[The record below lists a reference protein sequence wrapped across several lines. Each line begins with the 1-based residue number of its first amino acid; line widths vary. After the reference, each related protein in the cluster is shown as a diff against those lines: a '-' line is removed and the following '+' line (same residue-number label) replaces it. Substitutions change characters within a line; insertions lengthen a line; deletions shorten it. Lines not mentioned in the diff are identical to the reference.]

1 MIEKILNVAITKC
14 YRNADENS
22 TRGKFNIPKKIINDM
37 SLTEDDRTIVL
48 RYDEEKKEL
57 LIKKHRKNL

>member
-1 MIEKILNVAITKC
+1 MMIEKVLNVAITKC
-14 YRNADENS
+14 YGNADENS

-37 SLTEDDRTIVL
+37 GITEDDRTVIL

-57 LIKKHRKNL
+57 LIKKA